1 MGLHKGQM
9 PEQWKGPPVDHGG
22 EPPDNTSMEARLAR
36 IEAIIPTLATKADVA
51 DLRTDMHKEFNA
63 QTWKFV
69 TWMTGICTALIGA
82 TYFIATHVK

>member
-1 MGLHKGQM
+1 MLVDGN
-9 PEQWKGPPVDHGG
+9 PSWKGSPVDPPSGG
-22 EPPDNTSMEARLAR
+22 GDNTGMEARLAR